1 MLDFGFTVDIEPTN
15 RCNAKC
21 HFCPRDQTPHQGLMT
36 PEVFDQA
43 LVRTLEFREEVRGMD
58 DTEVKVRFG
67 EVVSDMIVN
76 DVKVSLCGLGEPL
89 LNRHT
94 PTFVKQIRDAGL
106 SCIMSSNGALLDRA
120 RGEAL
125 LDAGLQRIMI
135 NVGDIDDDY
144 EDVYGLPFEK
154 TRERVTHFA
163 RMAEGRCE
171 VWIVL
176 VDYRQDRAHLQ
187 EMRSYWQ
194 DRGIPLF
201 MEFEVMNRGGALFV
215 DHMQYE
221 QYGELAAAED
231 ALAHVPSDVYCVAP
245 YIGAFVGYDGI
256 YYLCCSDWRK
266 EVGMGDVFERSITD
280 IMRDKFEKVMSREP
294 ICKTCNHDPTNR
306 VIDDLRGIAAGEIP
320 DGHQM
325 ALIDEMVNLSAAFS
339 TALERLQPGVTAPVA
354 VAAPKRRIPIQ
365 AV

>member
-1 MLDFGFTVDIEPTN
+1 
-15 RCNAKC
+15 
-21 HFCPRDQTPHQGLMT
+21 
-36 PEVFDQA
+36 
-43 LVRTLEFREEVRGMD
+43 MD

-67 EVVSDMIVN
+67 EVVSDMVVN

-89 LNRHT
+89 LNKHT
-94 PTFVKQIRDAGL
+94 PTFVRQIRDAGL
-106 SCIMSSNGALLDRA
+106 SCIMSSNGALLDRT

-135 NVGDIDDDY
+135 NIGDIDDDY

-176 VDYRQDRAHLQ
+176 VNYRQDRAHLE
-187 EMRSYWQ
+187 EMRSFWQ

-221 QYGELAAAED
+221 QYGELSKAEE
-231 ALAHVPSDVYCVAP
+231 LLSTTTNDVYCVAP

-256 YYLCCSDWRK
+256 YYLCCSDWKK
-266 EVGMGDVFERSITD
+266 EVGMGNVFERSITD
-280 IMRDKFEKVMSREP
+280 IMRAKYEAVMTREP

-306 VIDDLRGIAAGEIP
+306 LIDDLRGIASGAIP
-320 DGHQM
+320 GGHERE
-325 ALIDEMVNLSAAFS
+325 LIDEMANLSNAFS
-339 TALERLQPGVTAPVA
+339 TALERLQPGVTAPVP
-354 VAAPKRRIPIQ
+354 VDPPRRRRIPIQ
-365 AV
+365 AS